1 MSDTYITGGKIKTEE
16 QNPIT
21 LHIENADSVFNDA
34 EGDPVVV
41 GTSAASDG
49 TSNFATRRD
58 HKHAIDTTE
67 LDARY
72 LQDITGESIGDLDDI
87 DDTGKDTD
95 KILKYNAV
103 SGNWEIADDEDTTY
117 SAGDFNHDDLANI
130 PVSDHIDWTVSQTPT
145 VIHAD
150 NYTDTTYTSSD
161 FDHNSLTNTHDL
173 TSDIDHGSIAGLTDD
188 DHAQYPL
195 LVGRAG
201 GQTIKGGT
209 AVTDILKLQGTTGN
223 GTLTSPAIQLLTGNS
238 GATTAVTV
246 LNIGN
251 VGIGTTE
258 PGYKLDVNG
267 VTRIQG
273 GYTGNES
280 QLLINGQSGGW
291 NAGLTFGSTN
301 TNYRGHFKFY
311 VATGD
316 LQYQTSTNG
325 TDYSNAM
332 RIASTGNVGIGTTD
346 PTNLLSLGG
355 NSARKFWLERHT
367 TSNSAGNTL
376 TITAGG
382 ATAGATDKAGG
393 ALILQGGLSTG
404 SAESGVT
411 IQGCVAGAGGTAD
424 RTQTTAIQVLGN
436 KIGFYGVTP
445 VVRPTALT
453 PTGTYTLDTGDAGSD
468 TEITLMRTR
477 INELEAKLQSLGLLT

>member
-117 SAGDFNHDDLANI
+117 TASDFNHDDLANI
-130 PVSDHIDWTVSQTPT
+130 PVNDHIDWTVSQTPT

-161 FDHNSLTNTHDL
+161 FDHNNLTNTHDL
-173 TSDIDHGSIAGLTDD
+173 TTDIDHGSIAGLTDD
-188 DHAQYPL
+188 DHTQYPL

-223 GTLTSPAIQLLTGNS
+223 GTLTSPAIQLLTGNN
-238 GATTAVTV
+238 GATTALTV
-246 LNIGN
+246 LNDGN

-258 PGYKLDVNG
+258 PGYKLTVAGSSHSWNVNPHING
-267 VTRIQG
+267 VDLYSTGNIAPHYQTNFDL
-273 GYTGNES
+273 YTGAP
-280 QLLINGQSGGW
+280 GSGTHR
-291 NAGLTFGSTN
+291 LRVDS
-301 TNYRGHFKFY
+301 
-311 VATGD
+311 
-316 LQYQTSTNG
+316 S
-325 TDYSNAM
+325 
-332 RIASTGNVGIGTTD
+332 GNVGIGTTN
-346 PTNLLSLGG
+346 PTEKLDI
-355 NSARKFWLERHT
+355 NSDAIRIR
-367 TSNSAGNTL
+367 TSQTPAS
-376 TITAGG
+376 
-382 ATAGATDKAGG
+382 AGATGN
-393 ALILQGGLSTG
+393 QGDICWDADYLFICVATNTWKRVGLSTW
-404 SAESGVT
+404 
-411 IQGCVAGAGGTAD
+411 
-424 RTQTTAIQVLGN
+424 
-436 KIGFYGVTP
+436 
-445 VVRPTALT
+445 
-453 PTGTYTLDTGDAGSD
+453 
-468 TEITLMRTR
+468 
-477 INELEAKLQSLGLLT
+477 